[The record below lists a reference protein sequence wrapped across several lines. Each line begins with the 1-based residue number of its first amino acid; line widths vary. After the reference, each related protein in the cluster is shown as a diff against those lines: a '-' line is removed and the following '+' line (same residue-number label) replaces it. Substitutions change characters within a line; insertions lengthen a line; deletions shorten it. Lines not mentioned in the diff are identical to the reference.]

1 MRARKER
8 GGALTSKYDMT
19 ASYELN
25 LAYEIIALLKTNRN
39 VQSIEN
45 ERRRTRTKE
54 IAKTLSR

>member
-25 LAYEIIALLKTNRN
+25 LAYEIIALLKSNRN
-39 VQSIEN
+39 E
-45 ERRRTRTKE
+45 
-54 IAKTLSR
+54 